1 MLVLSTRPCITCLPC
16 CLLSSLPSCW
26 WCLLILGAP
35 PPLALPLALPLSS
48 SSQLFSSSTAAVL
61 SPAVSRSLADMFSA
75 EEEQL
80 EFPDLDFPVFGCLL
94 PVLDC
99 LGEDEEVR
107 QVRLMSEVVSVAG
120 NSGCGGCGYGC
131 GGWTGAAGTANSWS
145 SDCGGGV
152 DFLSAKD
159 VGIGFR

>member
-1 MLVLSTRPCITCLPC
+1 MLVLSTRPCITCLSC

-80 EFPDLDFPVFGCLL
+80 EFELEFPDLDFPVFGCLL

-120 NSGCGGCGYGC
+120 SSGCGGCGGC
-131 GGWTGAAGTANSWS
+131 GG
-145 SDCGGGV
+145 
-152 DFLSAKD
+152 
-159 VGIGFR
+159 